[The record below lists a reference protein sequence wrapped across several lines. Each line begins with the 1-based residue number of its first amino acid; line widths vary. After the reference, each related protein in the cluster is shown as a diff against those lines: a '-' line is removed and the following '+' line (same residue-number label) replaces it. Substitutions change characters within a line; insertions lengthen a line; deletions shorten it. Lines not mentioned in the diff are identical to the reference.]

1 MNLANWQN
9 ERNPIMHNRWLQSVE
24 ESLGTTE
31 LNHTV
36 LEQAL
41 EKQWVQKSKKLNKD
55 VLLSQIS

>member
-1 MNLANWQN
+1 MNWQN
-9 ERNPIMHNRWLQSVE
+9 ERNYNNAYRWLQSIE

-31 LNHTV
+31 LNHTA